1 MPAKNSV
8 NSQNEYLRSMHRQA
22 AAIDESSGS
31 GLKTIKFKD
40 GDKKTVRLIGGDAP
54 EHGVEWGNPN
64 SNWFCSD
71 GVHWMRRPGEQK
83 DTPVACV
90 KHVGDPATGLARN
103 ERCVFCDMSYAV
115 YKAMQDCN
123 DREAIVLGKNRFNK
137 KEKLKELHRMLGV
150 SRRYLI
156 PCVVKFPKDQDD
168 VVQIL
173 DVSSNVIGQINN
185 NLEFDNDAGIAPQDL
200 FHPGRGIALLIRR
213 EGAKLD
219 TKYHVTPGKPMPLH
233 SSGQKDACVELIRS
247 VPPFS
252 ELLRGVDQ
260 DIIDEFAQIM
270 QDRLTRCGVEF
281 DGDVGAS
288 RSRSKPGAKKSA
300 PKAAPAED
308 EWDEE
313 SSAEPAAEE
322 VEETVDEG
330 DDGFSGPVE
339 ETDADSE
346 PDEEDPGAGA
356 DDPWGASADGSDD
369 GSDDAPADIAGDG
382 EESADGDEWGGEAT
396 ADASEDPWDA
406 PEEKAAP
413 ASRKAAPQKTAPKKA
428 APAPAAKSKAAP
440 AAKKASRVDAD
451 FGDFMDG
458 DPAPSAGTTA
468 KKGAPGKQAGRPGSA
483 KGATGRRK

>member
-1 MPAKNSV
+1 MPAKKNSV
-8 NSQNEYLRSMHRQA
+8 DSQNEYLRSMHRQA
-22 AAIDESSGS
+22 AAIDEGSGS

-64 SNWFCSD
+64 SNWFCAD
-71 GVHWMRRPGEQK
+71 GVHWMRRPGEKK

-123 DREAIVLGKNRFNK
+123 DRETIVLGKNKFNK

-173 DVSSNVIGQINN
+173 DVSANVIGQINN

-200 FHPGRGIALLIRR
+200 FHPSRGIALLIRR

-233 SSGQKDACVELIRS
+233 SSGKKDECVELIKS

-270 QDRLTRCGVEF
+270 QDRLIRCGVEF

-300 PKAAPAED
+300 PKAAPAAD
-308 EWDEE
+308 EWDEDGGASDE
-313 SSAEPAAEE
+313 LAETEETEEVAEE
-322 VEETVDEG
+322 ASEDG
-330 DDGFSGPVE
+330 DGFAGPAE
-339 ETDADSE
+339 ETDDDSE
-346 PDEEDPGAGA
+346 PDAEDPGAGA
-356 DDPWGASADGSDD
+356 DDPWGASADD
-369 GSDDAPADIAGDG
+369 SDDAPADIAGDG
-382 EESADGDEWGGEAT
+382 EESADVDEWGGG
-396 ADASEDPWDA
+396 DASDSSDDPWAA

-413 ASRKAAPQKTAPKKA
+413 AAKKAAPQKA
-428 APAPAAKSKAAP
+428 APAAKSKSAP
-440 AAKKASRVDAD
+440 ASAKQAARGSAD
-451 FGDFMDG
+451 FGDFMD
-458 DPAPSAGTTA
+458 DDAGKTA
-468 KKGAPGKQAGRPGSA
+468 RGAGNVKKGAPGKQAGKPGSA